1 MNEEDQPPSQPPR
14 KRARYCK
21 TTQPNNVIMRN
32 NDLFRVVIK
41 NEENPSYKA
50 QEKARILRISNI
62 LWTTVL
68 PNIFS
73 NFIPAKAVPLY
84 AV

>member
-1 MNEEDQPPSQPPR
+1 MF
-14 KRARYCK
+14 
-21 TTQPNNVIMRN
+21 
-32 NDLFRVVIK
+32 LFRVVIK